1 MRNILITGGSRGIG
15 AEAVRHFKR
24 ANDNVVFIYNKS
36 KAEADALIKETNSIG
51 IKCDLSNEKE
61 VNRIAKDVL
70 VLLNNRVDV
79 LITNAGIASYGLI
92 TEMDTDTWRNTI
104 DTNINGT
111 YYIIKAL
118 IPNMIYNKKGSIIT
132 ISSLWG
138 QVGAACEVAYSTTK
152 AGIIGMTKAL
162 AKEVAPSNI
171 RVNCIS
177 PGFINTDMNNR
188 LGEEEVKAFIDT
200 VPLGVAGEKQN
211 VVDAM
216 EFLASDKSSYITGQI
231 IGVNGGLV
239 I

>member
-1 MRNILITGGSRGIG
+1 MRNILITGGSKGIG

-36 KAEADALIKETNSIG
+36 KAEAENLMKETNSIG

-61 VNRIAKDVL
+61 VNGIAKDIL

-92 TEMDTDTWRNTI
+92 AEMDTETWRNTI

-111 YYIIKAL
+111 YYIIKAI

-132 ISSLWG
+132 ISSVWG
-138 QVGAACEVAYSTTK
+138 QVGAACEVAYSTAK

-188 LGEEEVKAFIDT
+188 LSEEEVQAFIDT
-200 VPLGVAGEKQN
+200 VPQGVAGEKQN

>member
-1 MRNILITGGSRGIG
+1 MRNILITGGSKGIG

-36 KAEADALIKETNSIG
+36 KAEAENLMKETNSIG

-61 VNRIAKDVL
+61 INGIAKDIL

-92 TEMDTDTWRNTI
+92 AEMDTDTWRNTI

-111 YYIIKAL
+111 YYIIKAI

-132 ISSLWG
+132 ISSVWG
-138 QVGAACEVAYSTTK
+138 QVGAACEVAYSTAK

-188 LGEEEVKAFIDT
+188 LSEEEVQAFIDT
-200 VPLGVAGEKQN
+200 VPQGVAGEKQN